1 MQTQFLILSILLARL
16 IRKVMPSQM
25 AGPIIRALS
34 FFINQLEQARKQTFQ
49 LMAGLQQ
56 RFQYRLTAHT
66 SEHAEQQQKNK
77 SRY

>member
-1 MQTQFLILSILLARL
+1 MQIRFMTLSILLARL

-25 AGPIIRALS
+25 AGLIIRALS
-34 FFINQLEQARKQTFQ
+34 FFINQLERARKRTSR
-49 LMAGLQQ
+49 LMAALQQ
-56 RFQYRLTAHT
+56 QFQFRLTAHT